1 MLVFWKV
8 DSEVDKKFIWNV
20 LFEQIIAKNI
30 MKIMI
35 ENNTQVN
42 ILFENNSNVNWP
54 TLSTQI
60 G

>member
-8 DSEVDKKFIWNV
+8 DPEVDKNFIWNV
-20 LFEQIIAKNI
+20 LFEQILAKNI
-30 MKIMI
+30 MKIVI

-42 ILFENNSNVNWP
+42 IQFENNSNVNWP